1 MRAWPIGSA
10 GQRVQEGANRG
21 ALVCVNEGM
30 TRTRITALACLTV
43 LLAACG
49 QSTPEHRAAAPEALR
64 VVTLLSGSVRQVAL
78 GSLTARGLAD
88 AQRSFGADLLK
99 AVCTKEGTGS
109 VTVSPASAALALGQ
123 LDAGA
128 RGGTRAKIDAL
139 LHLPGWGDDVLAA
152 YRAQR
157 LELAGLT
164 QLQVS
169 NHVYSAYGNP
179 PERATLDD
187 LATGFGSKLA
197 QLDFTKPAATDAIN
211 ADVSKDTKG
220 LIPKL
225 FDQPLASDT
234 VTVLTNALHLKAD
247 WVTPFDMTTDTLFTT
262 DAGKTVRTQMMSARE
277 LSASYRSSDG
287 WESAELPYAGNQ
299 LTAYAILPP
308 KGSTCGD
315 VSGSKLT
322 ALTTGPSAEKTTLQ
336 MPTVDLAQTHDLY
349 DVMKALGL
357 PMDGDVDYSGLG
369 PQADG
374 ISKVVQKVVVKVDQK
389 GTEAA
394 AATGIGV
401 YTLSKRSGPA
411 HALVL
416 DRPYLLVIQDTKTG
430 TPLFLARVADPNRN

>member
-1 MRAWPIGSA
+1 
-10 GQRVQEGANRG
+10 
-21 ALVCVNEGM
+21 M
-30 TRTRITALACLTV
+30 TSTRITAVACLTV

-49 QSTPEHRAAAPEALR
+49 QSTPSRRAGDPPLAPQ

-78 GSLTARGLAD
+78 GSLTAEKMSD
-88 AQRSFGADLLK
+88 AQRSFGADLLR
-99 AVCTKEGTGS
+99 AVCKKEGTGN

-139 LHLPGWGDDVLAA
+139 LHLPGWSDEVLAA

-157 LELAGLT
+157 IELAGLT

-179 PERATLDD
+179 PKPATLDD

-197 QLDFTKPAATDAIN
+197 QLDFSKPAATDAIN

-225 FDQPLASDT
+225 FDKPLDPST

-247 WVTPFDMTTDTLFTT
+247 WVTPFDKTTDTPFTT
-262 DAGKTVRTQMMSARE
+262 DAGKAVTAHMMSARE
-277 LSASYRSSDG
+277 QSASYRSADG
-287 WESAELPYAGNQ
+287 WESAELPYVGNQ

-308 KGSTCGD
+308 KGSPCRD
-315 VSGSKLT
+315 VSGSTLT
-322 ALTTGPSAEKTTLQ
+322 ALTTGPSAERTTLQ
-336 MPTVDLAQTHDLY
+336 MPTAELAQAHNLSG
-349 DVMKALGL
+349 VMKALGL
-357 PMDGDVDYSGLG
+357 PMDGDADYSGLG
-369 PQADG
+369 PQVEG
-374 ISKVVQKVVVKVDQK
+374 ISTVVQKVVLKVDEK

-394 AATGIGV
+394 AATAISAF
-401 YTLSKRSGPA
+401 TSALLSAPP

-416 DRPYLLVIQDTKTG
+416 NRPYLLVIQDTKTG
-430 TPLFLARVADPNRN
+430 TPLFLARVADPNRS

>member
-1 MRAWPIGSA
+1 
-10 GQRVQEGANRG
+10 
-21 ALVCVNEGM
+21 M
-30 TRTRITALACLTV
+30 TRSRITVVACLAG

-49 QSTPEHRAAAPEALR
+49 QSTSQRRVAAPEAPR

-78 GSLTARGLAD
+78 GSLTAQGLAD
-88 AQRSFGADLLK
+88 AQRMFGADLLK
-99 AVCTKEGTGS
+99 AVCAKEGTGN

-139 LHLPGWGDDVLAA
+139 LHLPGWSDEVLAA

-179 PERATLDD
+179 PEPATLND

-197 QLDFTKPAATDAIN
+197 QLDFTKPAAATDAIN
-211 ADVSKDTKG
+211 ADVSKDTKA

-225 FDQPLASDT
+225 FDQPLGSDT

-247 WVTPFDMTTDTLFTT
+247 WVTPFDTTNDTPFTT
-262 DAGKTVRTQMMSARE
+262 DAGKSVTAQMMSADE
-277 LSASYRSSDG
+277 LSAPYRSADG
-287 WESAELPYAGNQ
+287 WESAELPYAGDQ

-315 VSGSKLT
+315 VSGTTLT
-322 ALTTGPSAEKTTLQ
+322 ALTTGPSADQTTLQ
-336 MPTVDLAQTHDLY
+336 MPTVDLAQTHDLS

-357 PMDGDVDYSGLG
+357 PMQGDVDYSGLG
-369 PQADG
+369 PQSDG
-374 ISKVVQKVVVKVDQK
+374 ISTVVQKVVVKVDQK

-401 YTLSKRSGPA
+401 FTAARIGPA

-416 DRPYLLVIQDTKTG
+416 DRPYLLMIQDTKTG
-430 TPLFLARVADPNRN
+430 TPLFLARVADPNRS

>member
-1 MRAWPIGSA
+1 
-10 GQRVQEGANRG
+10 
-21 ALVCVNEGM
+21 
-30 TRTRITALACLTV
+30 
-43 LLAACG
+43 
-49 QSTPEHRAAAPEALR
+49 
-64 VVTLLSGSVRQVAL
+64 
-78 GSLTARGLAD
+78 
-88 AQRSFGADLLK
+88 LLK
-99 AVCTKEGTGS
+99 AVCAKEGTGN

-128 RGGTRAKIDAL
+128 RRNTRAKIDAL
-139 LHLPGWGDDVLAA
+139 LHLPGWNDEVVAA

-187 LATGFGSKLA
+187 FATGFGSKLA
-197 QLDFTKPAATDAIN
+197 QLDFTNPSATDAIN
-211 ADVSKDTKG
+211 AEVNKDTNG

-225 FDQPLASDT
+225 FDEPLDSST

-247 WVTPFDMTTDTLFTT
+247 WATPFDMTTDTPFTT
-262 DAGKTVRTQMMSARE
+262 DADKTVTAHMMSAHE
-277 LSASYRSSDG
+277 LASSYRSADG
-287 WESAELPYAGNQ
+287 WQSAELPYAGNQ

-308 KGSTCGD
+308 KGSTCSD
-315 VSGSKLT
+315 VSGSMLT
-322 ALTTGPSAEKTTLQ
+322 AVTTGPTAGETTLH
-336 MPTVDLAQTHDLY
+336 MPTVDLAQKHDLY
-349 DVMKALGL
+349 GPMKALGL

-374 ISKVVQKVVVKVDQK
+374 VSKVVQKVVLKVDKK

-394 AATGIGV
+394 AATAIGV
-401 YTLSKRSGPA
+401 FTTGLRSVA
-411 HALVL
+411 HAMVL

-430 TPLFLARVADPNRN
+430 TPLFLARVADPTRS